1 MMVIG
6 SSDESLRCER
16 EGRGAMPSPVS
27 EKGNVAEAEDALG
40 MRMAL
45 RLCSLAGIHQ
55 DLSLWALM
63 PPLLPQG
70 CRR

>member
-6 SSDESLRCER
+6 SSNVPLRGECQ
-16 EGRGAMPSPVS
+16 GRGAMPSRVS

-45 RLCSLAGIHQ
+45 RLCSLADDHQ
-55 DLSLWALM
+55 DFSRWLSM

-70 CRR
+70 DRP